1 MLDQDDSAIHA
12 SALNHPPS
20 NDMFS
25 VVVVVYSEG
34 VEDVFQLDVKKY
46 LVCADGFR
54 GEMRSEGV
62 CRMVLMGLESDVESL
77 RGLRKLV
84 RRREERVEGCFE
96 ENHGHVC
103 NVFGQDVY
111 TRLHCWL

>member
-1 MLDQDDSAIHA
+1 VLDQDDSAIYA
-12 SALNHPPS
+12 SALNRPPS

-46 LVCADGFR
+46 LVCADDFR
-54 GEMRSEGV
+54 GEMRLEGF
-62 CRMVLMGLESDVESL
+62 CRTVLMGRESDVESL

-96 ENHGHVC
+96 GNLGHVC
-103 NVFGQDVY
+103 NVFGRDVY
-111 TRLHCWL
+111 TRLHCCL